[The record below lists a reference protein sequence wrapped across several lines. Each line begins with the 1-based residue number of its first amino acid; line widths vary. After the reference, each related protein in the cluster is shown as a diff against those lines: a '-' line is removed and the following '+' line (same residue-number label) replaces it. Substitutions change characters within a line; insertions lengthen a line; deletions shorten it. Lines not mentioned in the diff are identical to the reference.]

1 MTQISTKNGKRCG
14 WCGVSWL
21 LLCSDQCG
29 ASSLLRFDFRST
41 SSGRDLTIP
50 QDSGRIRVNSEAV
63 SWSAIRLLSASAGG
77 SRFSSYVKCGV
88 TVLMA
93 TRSDWLMWAVTGCL
107 LKDAVELRQAK
118 MAWIWAEQLSK
129 LRRERSCWNGEAAA
143 EAKSW
148 VLSGFSAG
156 SVQPLIAFHQPR
168 EFNFLRIGLYN
179 FSILNVYSICRSP
192 PRKMYPQIELVGLHL
207 D

>member
-1 MTQISTKNGKRCG
+1 M
-14 WCGVSWL
+14 VSKH
-21 LLCSDQCG
+21 G
-29 ASSLLRFDFRST
+29 SLELD
-41 SSGRDLTIP
+41 
-50 QDSGRIRVNSEAV
+50 RIRVNSEAV
-63 SWSAIRLLSASAGG
+63 FVGRRSGGLSASAGG

-93 TRSDWLMWAVTGCL
+93 TGSDWLMWAVTGCL

-148 VLSGFSAG
+148 VLAGFSAG

>member
-1 MTQISTKNGKRCG
+1 MVFKWHFRAQI
-14 WCGVSWL
+14 WL
-21 LLCSDQCG
+21 
-29 ASSLLRFDFRST
+29 SLREAWICCDGRLQRLRSVTESYPLVIQKVRRSFAVQPFRFDDHVLSVGYCL
-41 SSGRDLTIP
+41 SG
-50 QDSGRIRVNSEAV
+50 AV
-63 SWSAIRLLSASAGG
+63 
-77 SRFSSYVKCGV
+77 
-88 TVLMA
+88 
-93 TRSDWLMWAVTGCL
+93 L
-107 LKDAVELRQAK
+107 LKRHCKRVVLFRQAE
-118 MAWIWAEQLSK
+118 MTWIWAEQLSK

-148 VLSGFSAG
+148 VLAGFSAG

>member
-1 MTQISTKNGKRCG
+1 MRLVWRFLVAIVLRSMWCELVAAFRFQIYKLWTGSDHST
-14 WCGVSWL
+14 
-21 LLCSDQCG
+21 
-29 ASSLLRFDFRST
+29 RF
-41 SSGRDLTIP
+41 GP
-50 QDSGRIRVNSEAV
+50 

-93 TRSDWLMWAVTGCL
+93 TRSDWLMWAL
-107 LKDAVELRQAK
+107 AVELRQAK